1 MEVGN
6 IVHEQLIEECLGQH
20 YVFMDRISG
29 LRQRMKF
36 LNVDPSTKEQLIL
49 QLNIIEG
56 KHKILC

>member
-6 IVHEQLIEECLGQH
+6 IIHEQLIEECLGQH
-20 YVFMDRISG
+20 YVFMDRISS

-36 LNVDPSTKEQLIL
+36 LNVDPSTKEQLIQ

-56 KHKILC
+56 